1 MTTKLKV
8 YNQALLNCRERK
20 LSALDESGKPRRLC
34 DQVYDDAVQICLEE
48 ALWKFATKA
57 VRIDYDEDIA
67 PDFGFRRGYTKPSDW
82 VKTVAVCSDE
92 YFYVPLTDYAHEN
105 GYWYCDL
112 DQIFVRYVSND
123 STYGLSL
130 GDWPQSFADYVSAEM
145 ALRIVGELTNDDAT
159 LQHVESIH
167 QRTRKNAKGNDA
179 WNQPQQFPRPGNWA
193 SSRGRLS
200 GDTRDRGNR
209 HQLIG

>member
-34 DQVYDDAVQICLEE
+34 DQVYDDAVQMCLEE

-57 VRIDYDEDIA
+57 VRMDYDSDIS

-82 VKTVAVCSDE
+82 VKTVAMCSDE
-92 YFYVPLTDYAHEN
+92 FFGVPLTQYAHEN
-105 GYWYCDL
+105 GYWYCDI
-112 DQIFVRYVSND
+112 DQIYVKYVSNAD
-123 STYGLSL
+123 TYGLSL

-145 ALRIVGELTNDDAT
+145 AKRIVGELTSDENVVNDVRDI
-159 LQHVESIH
+159 LKECK
-167 QRTRKNAKGNDA
+167 KNAKGNDA
-179 WNQPQQFPRPGNWA
+179 WNQPQKFSPPGNWA
-193 SSRGRLS
+193 SSRGTGS
-200 GDTRDRGNR
+200 GNTRDRGNR